1 MILSLPTICKIRL
14 YVIIVLLVMIGCVP
28 SSEYLAKTGKRVG
41 LDNDY
46 IRVLLLKDQVKVV
59 IETSSKTKVVQLSN
73 NTIVYNGNPKRLE
86 FFIHKLPETLQFET
100 WNNEIIVNG
109 IQVRGMIQL
118 LPVVGKIQVVNVLK
132 MNEYLYGVLPYEI
145 MSGWP
150 IEALKAQ
157 AVAARTYAY
166 YHIMKNN
173 STYYDLDASTNFQVY
188 KGTVSETDTT
198 NKAVDSTSGIIMVYN
213 SIPILAYFHS
223 TCGGRTADDRF
234 VWKGEDLPYL
244 TSVNC
249 SYCKNSP
256 FYGWQVNISLDEIYE
271 ALLKKYKTVGQIR
284 AITLGRED
292 NRVSNIKIEH
302 ANGIIRMTGND
313 FRMMFEAKKI
323 KSLYFEAKQTRNG
336 LILNGHGWGHGVG
349 MCQWGAKEMAGQ
361 GKNFY
366 DILRFY
372 YRGISVVSINTIP
385 QKYRKTN
392 L

>member
-1 MILSLPTICKIRL
+1 MILSLPTICKMRL

-73 NTIVYNGNPKRLE
+73 NTIVYNCNPKRLE

-166 YHIMKNN
+166 YHIIKNN

-188 KGTVSETDTT
+188 RGMVSETDTT

-284 AITLGRED
+284 DITLGRED

>member
-1 MILSLPTICKIRL
+1 MLFRLSTVYKVSL
-14 YVIIVLLVMIGCVP
+14 YVIIVLLFVIGCAP
-28 SSEYLAKTGKRVG
+28 SPEYLAKTGKRIG

-46 IRVLLLKDQVKVV
+46 IRVLLLKDQAKVI
-59 IETSSKTKVVQLSN
+59 IETTSKTKVVQLSN

-86 FFIHKLPETLQFET
+86 FFIHKLPEAMQFET
-100 WNNEIIVNG
+100 WNNVIIVNG

-118 LPVVGKIQVVNVLK
+118 LPVLGKIQVVNVLK

-188 KGTVSETDTT
+188 KGTVSETETT

-256 FYGWQVNISLDEIYE
+256 FYNWQVNISLDEIYE

-349 MCQWGAKEMAGQ
+349 MCQWGAKEMAGL

>member
-1 MILSLPTICKIRL
+1 MRL

>member
-14 YVIIVLLVMIGCVP
+14 YVIIVLLVVIGCAP
-28 SSEYLAKTGKRVG
+28 SPEYLAKTGKRIG

-46 IRVLLLKDQVKVV
+46 IRVLLLKDQVKVI
-59 IETSSKTKVVQLSN
+59 IETTSKTKVVQLSN
-73 NTIVYNGNPKRLE
+73 NTILYNGNPKRLE
-86 FFIHKLPETLQFET
+86 FFIHKLPEAVQFET
-100 WNNEIIVNG
+100 WDNVIIVNG

-188 KGTVSETDTT
+188 RGMVSETDTT

-256 FYGWQVNISLDEIYE
+256 VYSWQVNISLDEIYE
-271 ALLKKYKTVGQIR
+271 ALLKKYKTVGQIQ

-349 MCQWGAKEMAGQ
+349 MCQWGAKEMAEQ

>member
-1 MILSLPTICKIRL
+1 VSL
-14 YVIIVLLVMIGCVP
+14 YVIIVLLFVIGCAP
-28 SSEYLAKTGKRVG
+28 SPEYLAKTGKRIG

-46 IRVLLLKDQVKVV
+46 IRVLLLKDQAKVI
-59 IETSSKTKVVQLSN
+59 IETTSKTKVVQLSN

-86 FFIHKLPETLQFET
+86 FFIHKLPEAMQFET
-100 WNNEIIVNG
+100 WNNVIIVNG

-118 LPVVGKIQVVNVLK
+118 LPVLGKIQVVNVLK

-188 KGTVSETDTT
+188 KGTVSETETT

-256 FYGWQVNISLDEIYE
+256 FYNWQVNISLDEIYE

>member
-14 YVIIVLLVMIGCVP
+14 YVIIVLLVVIGCAP
-28 SSEYLAKTGKRVG
+28 SPEYLAKTGKRIG

-46 IRVLLLKDQVKVV
+46 IRVLLLKDQVKVI
-59 IETSSKTKVVQLSN
+59 IETTSKTKVVQLSN
-73 NTIVYNGNPKRLE
+73 NTILYNGNPKRLE
-86 FFIHKLPETLQFET
+86 FFIHKLPEAVQFET
-100 WNNEIIVNG
+100 WDNVIIVNG

-132 MNEYLYGVLPYEI
+132 MNEYLYGVLPSEI
-145 MSGWP
+145 MPGWP

-188 KGTVSETDTT
+188 RGMVSETDTT

-256 FYGWQVNISLDEIYE
+256 VYSWQVNISLDEIYE

>member
-1 MILSLPTICKIRL
+1 
-14 YVIIVLLVMIGCVP
+14 MIGCVP

-271 ALLKKYKTVGQIR
+271 ALLKKYKTVGQIQ

-349 MCQWGAKEMAGQ
+349 MCQWGVKEMAGR

>member
-1 MILSLPTICKIRL
+1 MLFRLSTVYKVSL
-14 YVIIVLLVMIGCVP
+14 YVIIVLLFVIGCAP
-28 SSEYLAKTGKRVG
+28 SPEYLAKTGKRIG

-46 IRVLLLKDQVKVV
+46 IRVLLLKDQAKVI
-59 IETSSKTKVVQLSN
+59 IETTSKTKVVQLSN

-86 FFIHKLPETLQFET
+86 FFIHKLPEAMQFET
-100 WNNEIIVNG
+100 WNNVIIVNG

-118 LPVVGKIQVVNVLK
+118 LPVLGKIQVVNVLK

-188 KGTVSETDTT
+188 KGTVSETETT

-256 FYGWQVNISLDEIYE
+256 FYNWQVNISLDEIYE

>member
-14 YVIIVLLVMIGCVP
+14 YVIIVLLVVIGCAP
-28 SSEYLAKTGKRVG
+28 SPEYLAKTGKRIG

-46 IRVLLLKDQVKVV
+46 IRVLLLKDQVKVI
-59 IETSSKTKVVQLSN
+59 IETTSKTKVVQLSN
-73 NTIVYNGNPKRLE
+73 NTILYNGNPKRLE
-86 FFIHKLPETLQFET
+86 FFIHKLPEAVQFET
-100 WNNEIIVNG
+100 WDNVIIVNG

-132 MNEYLYGVLPYEI
+132 MNEYLYGVLPSEI
-145 MSGWP
+145 MPGWP

-188 KGTVSETDTT
+188 RGMVSETDTT

-256 FYGWQVNISLDEIYE
+256 VYSWQVNISLDEIYE
-271 ALLKKYKTVGQIR
+271 ALLKKYKTVGQIQ

-349 MCQWGAKEMAGQ
+349 MCQWGAKEMAGL

>member
-14 YVIIVLLVMIGCVP
+14 YVIIVLLVVIGCAP
-28 SSEYLAKTGKRVG
+28 SPEYLAKTGKRIG

-46 IRVLLLKDQVKVV
+46 IRVLLLKDQAKVI
-59 IETSSKTKVVQLSN
+59 IETTSKTKVVQLSN

-188 KGTVSETDTT
+188 RGMVSETDTT

-256 FYGWQVNISLDEIYE
+256 VYSWQVNISLDEIYE
-271 ALLKKYKTVGQIR
+271 ALLKKYKTVGQIQ

-349 MCQWGAKEMAGQ
+349 MCQWGAKEMAEQ

-385 QKYRKTN
+385 QKYRKTK

>member
-1 MILSLPTICKIRL
+1 MLFRLSTVYKVSL
-14 YVIIVLLVMIGCVP
+14 YVIIVPLFVIGCAP
-28 SSEYLAKTGKRVG
+28 SPEYLAKTGKRIG

-46 IRVLLLKDQVKVV
+46 IRVLLLKDQAKVI
-59 IETSSKTKVVQLSN
+59 IETTSKTKVVQLSN

-100 WNNEIIVNG
+100 WNNVIIVNG

-118 LPVVGKIQVVNVLK
+118 LPVLGKIQVVNVLK

-188 KGTVSETDTT
+188 KGTVSETETT

-256 FYGWQVNISLDEIYE
+256 FYNWQVNISLDEIYE

-349 MCQWGAKEMAGQ
+349 MCQWGAKEMAGR

>member
-1 MILSLPTICKIRL
+1 MILSLPTICKMRL

-349 MCQWGAKEMAGQ
+349 MCQWGAKEMAEQ

-385 QKYRKTN
+385 QKYRKTK

>member
-14 YVIIVLLVMIGCVP
+14 YVIIVLLVVIGCAP
-28 SSEYLAKTGKRVG
+28 SPEYLAKTGKRIG

-46 IRVLLLKDQVKVV
+46 IRVLLLKDQVKVI
-59 IETSSKTKVVQLSN
+59 IETTSKTKVVQLSN
-73 NTIVYNGNPKRLE
+73 NTILYNGNPKRLE
-86 FFIHKLPETLQFET
+86 FFIHKLPEAVQFET
-100 WNNEIIVNG
+100 WDNVIIVNG

-132 MNEYLYGVLPYEI
+132 MNEYLYGVLPSEI
-145 MSGWP
+145 MPGWP

-188 KGTVSETDTT
+188 RGMVSETDTT

-256 FYGWQVNISLDEIYE
+256 VYSWQVNISLDEIYE
-271 ALLKKYKTVGQIR
+271 ALLKKYKTVGQIQ

-349 MCQWGAKEMAGQ
+349 MCQWGAKEMAEQ

-385 QKYRKTN
+385 QKYRKTK

>member
-1 MILSLPTICKIRL
+1 VSL
-14 YVIIVLLVMIGCVP
+14 YVIIVLLFVIGCAP
-28 SSEYLAKTGKRVG
+28 SPEYLAKTGKRIG

-46 IRVLLLKDQVKVV
+46 IRVLLLKDQAKVI
-59 IETSSKTKVVQLSN
+59 IETTSKTKVVQLSN

-86 FFIHKLPETLQFET
+86 FFIHKLPEAMQFET
-100 WNNEIIVNG
+100 WNNVIIVNG

-118 LPVVGKIQVVNVLK
+118 LPVLGKIQVVNVLK

-188 KGTVSETDTT
+188 KGTVSETETT

-256 FYGWQVNISLDEIYE
+256 FYNWQVNISLDEIYE

-349 MCQWGAKEMAGQ
+349 MCQWGAKEMAGL